1 MLMNEWDGDCTPSCL
16 QAAGGEKYI
25 ATIHLDTSNCLREGE
40 GEEEKASA
48 YMMALSKASWVLFRR
63 PQRPLKSNH
72 SNRNAEM

>member
-1 MLMNEWDGDCTPSCL
+1 MMLINEWDGDCTASCL

-40 GEEEKASA
+40 EEKASA

-63 PQRPLKSNH
+63 PQ
-72 SNRNAEM
+72 